1 MLPDRSLLIGQKIGE
16 NAKVKKVLSTHNVI
30 ARFARNVECDIF
42 DDFQT
47 LCSRRFFEQFDH
59 QE

>member
-1 MLPDRSLLIGQKIGE
+1 MVPDWSLLIGQKIGE
-16 NAKVKKVLSTHNVI
+16 NAKVKKVLSTQNVI

-47 LCSRRFFEQFDH
+47 LCFKKVF
-59 QE
+59 